1 MGKHTDQR
9 DRTLCLTRL
18 LYEETDEKH
27 PLTMTQIIQRLQDKG
42 VPAERK
48 SIYRDL
54 AAMNKQGFPVEYRP
68 GKLGGWYASGRPMS
82 LAELQAVIDAVAVY
96 RWLPSALRQRLL
108 DKLTAFFPTGQR
120 EQLRRPVSL
129 SHQGAGDPE
138 EVRRALDRIHTAIQ
152 TKRALSFVPL
162 DYGPDRQPVAAGP
175 AQVVSPKGLLW
186 WEEGY
191 HLLGWDHRAKHLALY
206 RPDRMTQVLVT
217 GMPALG
223 PDPDPALWTAT
234 PFGVEPN
241 RRERVCLRFSPSLTG
256 EILDRFGS
264 AAELTAEDNSL
275 TVTADVILG
284 PAFWAWLTTHGEEAT
299 LLAPAWAANLW
310 ATRYRPRP
318 YRQTPRRRQVV

>member
-9 DRTLCLTRL
+9 DRTLCLTRI

-27 PLTMTQIIQRLQDKG
+27 PLTMTQIIQRLEDEG
-42 VPAERK
+42 VAAERK

-68 GKLGGWYASGRPMS
+68 GKTGGWYASGRPMS
-82 LAELQAVIDAVAVY
+82 LAELQAVIDAVTVY
-96 RWLPSALRQRLL
+96 RWLPAALRQTLL
-108 DKLTAFFPTGQR
+108 DKLEGLFPQRQR

-129 SHQGAGDPE
+129 PPQRMGDPE
-138 EVRRALDRIHTAIQ
+138 EVRRVLDRIHAAIQ
-152 TKRALSFVPL
+152 SQRALSFVPF
-162 DYGPDRQPVAAGP
+162 DYGADRQPAASGP

-217 GMPALG
+217 GMPAQG

-241 RRERVCLRFSPSLTG
+241 RRERVSLRFCPSLTG
-256 EILDRFGS
+256 EILDRLGPGVDLI
-264 AAELTAEDNSL
+264 AGEKEL

-284 PAFWAWLTTHGEEAT
+284 PAFWAWLSAHGDKVT
-299 LLAPAWAANLW
+299 LLAPTWAANLW
-310 ATRYRPRP
+310 TTRYHPRLPTPRP
-318 YRQTPRRRQVV
+318 RRQVV